1 MEKKDFIQWARKL
14 QEGYQASE
22 KTKQQLA
29 NVDLLAIVGPTGVGK
44 STIIKE
50 LGLPYVMSDVSRT
63 PRSDEKNHRNYHFRD
78 DYLEIIKDIKSG
90 EYAQFFVSKYDE
102 FYGTRASAYPEEG
115 PCTMA
120 IVASAMPVFRNLGFR
135 RVFAVYVMPPS
146 YVEWMRRIGG
156 ARTNDLLG
164 RIDEARQSINM
175 ALQEQDQYHFVL
187 NDELSL
193 AISDIKSIMNGEQL
207 DEHRMQLAI
216 DTADIILERIGD
228 EEVM

>member
-14 QEGYQASE
+14 QQGYQASE
-22 KTKQQLA
+22 QTKQQLA
-29 NVDLLAIVGPTGVGK
+29 QVDLLAIVGPTGVGK

-63 PRSDEKNHRNYHFRD
+63 AREDEKNHQNYHFRE
-78 DYLEIIKDIKSG
+78 DYLDIIKEIKNG
-90 EYAQFFVSKYDE
+90 DYAQFLVSKYDE
-102 FYGTRASAYPEEG
+102 FYGTRASSYPKEG

-120 IVASAMPVFRNLGFR
+120 IVASAMSVFRNLGFR
-135 RVFAVYVMPPS
+135 NVLAIYVMPPS

-156 ARTNDLLG
+156 ARTTDLLG
-164 RIDEARQSINM
+164 RIDEARQSINL
-175 ALQEQDQYHFVL
+175 ALEEQDQYRFVL
-187 NDELSL
+187 NDELSK
-193 AISDIKSIMNGEQL
+193 AVDDIKKLMNGENV
-207 DEHRMQLAI
+207 DEHRSQLAI